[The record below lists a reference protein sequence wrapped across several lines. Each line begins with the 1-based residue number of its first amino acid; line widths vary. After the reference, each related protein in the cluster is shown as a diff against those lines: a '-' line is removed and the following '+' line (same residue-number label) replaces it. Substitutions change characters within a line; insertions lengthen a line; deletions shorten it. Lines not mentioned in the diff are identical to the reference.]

1 MKEFDGVLIGAI
13 FTCLAVFGG
22 ALVNKY
28 NSTKNKKYLA
38 AAIGLFVIALAVPC
52 YLAIH
57 FRWNSDLLSISD
69 SNTPDTVVVNEET
82 AESTIPDKP
91 YEVDESEE
99 LIESTI
105 PDKPDGAIENEG
117 GANNG
122 KIAATVQLDHGTA
135 NGCPRFNEPAPYIYA
150 DQKMFEITWEQF
162 KDHSAYLVYVYSRD
176 GDTANEIRKER
187 VTGTKYVLDMSI
199 FKAGKKYSVSVA
211 TIRED
216 GEGQNFSPPIYINM
230 LP

>member
-82 AESTIPDKP
+82 AESTVPSIPDT
-91 YEVDESEE
+91 DM
-99 LIESTI
+99 
-105 PDKPDGAIENEG
+105 ENAG
-117 GANNG
+117 DAPKG
-122 KIAATVQLDHGTA
+122 KIIATVQLNHNFSID
-135 NGCPRFNEPAPYIYA
+135 CPQFNEPAPYIYA

-162 KDHSAYLVYVYSRD
+162 EDHDTYLIYVGSLYD
-176 GDTANEIRKER
+176 EIEDPLKPQK
-187 VTGTKYVLDMSI
+187 VTGTKYELDMSI
-199 FKAGKKYSVSVA
+199 LQAGKKYYVNIA
-211 TIRED
+211 TI
-216 GEGQNFSPPIYINM
+216 GENGGGLNYSAPMFINM